1 MPVTYPILGDLW
13 PWTEVAAPP
22 ELASLPLDVFFTDPK
37 HTSIKA
43 AKWMRLTNHDAAPRC
58 SYALR
63 VLRNEGKGEL
73 ARWNS
78 GTGLWD
84 PVTRFD
90 VPDQRKGCSIIELKG
105 IVLGNVQT
113 KDALAI
119 RLRALLQAELFEMKT
134 YRLTSKV
141 LSIASIVT
149 LFFAVRS
156 GVESNALEPFL
167 LVFALAVGIG
177 LTAVGLRA
185 RCRTI
190 SELSTLRLREQFQY
204 EFVPAEHAPLNVRN
218 VSTIL
223 KEHDLKREEEAVVFG
238 FFLLLCFVYFI
249 SPLVV
254 VAVIVSLI
262 IVTLM
267 TGDLKTLN
275 HLAIAFD
282 RSETRLEQSYLAL
295 RAGDDAMAPPAL
307 RNAKKQVLRDRIRR
321 YGLIL
326 GTVRKTQSQMRR
338 VKDIG
343 LMVAFL
349 IIFSAYAFPIAAGFQ
364 KMSIGVKD
372 TLVATSLF
380 SVAPVIVLLS
390 ISKSTVAMAQIVS
403 RQIAALGR

>member
-1 MPVTYPILGDLW
+1 MSVTYPILGDLW
-13 PWTEVAAPP
+13 PWSEVAAPP
-22 ELASLPLDVFFTDPK
+22 ELASLPLDVFFTDPNQ
-37 HTSIKA
+37 TSISS
-43 AKWMRLTNHDAAPRC
+43 AKWMRLSNHQAAPRC

-63 VLRNEGKGEL
+63 VLRNNGKGEL

-78 GTGLWD
+78 GTGNWD
-84 PVTRFD
+84 PVAQFD
-90 VPDQRKGCSIIELKG
+90 LPDQRKGCSIIELKG

-113 KDALAI
+113 AEDLTT
-119 RLRALLQAELFEMKT
+119 RLRALLGSELAEMKT

-141 LSIASIVT
+141 LSIVSIIT

-156 GVESNALEPFL
+156 GVESNALEPFA
-167 LVFALAVGIG
+167 LVFSIAVGIG

-185 RCRTI
+185 RCRSI
-190 SELSTLRLREQFQY
+190 SDLSLLRLREQFQY
-204 EFVPAEHAPLNVRN
+204 EFVAAEHAPLNVRH

-254 VAVIVSLI
+254 VAVIVALI

-267 TGDLKTLN
+267 SGDLKTLN
-275 HLAIAFD
+275 HLAVAFD

-307 RNAKKQVLRDRIRR
+307 RDAKKQVLRDRIRR
-321 YGLIL
+321 YGVML
-326 GTVRKTQSQMRR
+326 GNVRKTQSQMRR
-338 VKDIG
+338 VRDIG
-343 LMVAFL
+343 LTVAFL

-390 ISKSTVAMAQIVS
+390 ISKSTVSMAQIIN
-403 RQIAALGR
+403 RQIMAFGR

>member
-1 MPVTYPILGDLW
+1 MSVTYPLLGTLW

-37 HTSIKA
+37 HTSISA
-43 AKWMRLTNHDAAPRC
+43 AKWMRLSNHDAAPRC

-63 VLRNEGKGEL
+63 VLRKDGKGEL

-78 GTGLWD
+78 GSGLWE
-84 PVTRFD
+84 PVALFD

-113 KDALAI
+113 PEALAI
-119 RLRALLQAELFEMKT
+119 RLRALLQSELAEMKT

-167 LVFALAVGIG
+167 LVFAIAMGIG

-190 SELSTLRLREQFQY
+190 SEVSTLKLREQFQY
-204 EFVPAEHAPLNVRN
+204 EFVAADHAPLSVRN
-218 VSTIL
+218 VTNIL

-254 VAVIVSLI
+254 VAVIVALI

-267 TGDLKTLN
+267 TGDLKTLT
-275 HLAIAFD
+275 HLAVAFD

-295 RAGDDAMAPPAL
+295 RAGDDEMAPPAL
-307 RNAKKQVLRDRIRR
+307 RNAKKQVLRDRLRR
-321 YGLIL
+321 YGLML
-326 GTVRKTQSQMRR
+326 GNVRKTQSQMRR

-390 ISKSTVAMAQIVS
+390 ISKSTVAMAQIIS
-403 RQIAALGR
+403 RQIMALGR